1 MSTRD
6 PYANLADLYDSFAAD
21 KSLQV
26 FYREWRDS
34 LLAAVQKYHVQVR
47 VLVDLACGTGNST
60 IPWTKQ
66 AGWTV
71 AGVDRSA
78 AMLREARKKSRR
90 IRWYCQD
97 LTELDLQERADVI
110 TCHFD
115 ALNHILARQ
124 ALQQVFSKVAQTLN
138 KGGLFQFDLN
148 TEYWLQWLRGR
159 EKLFWVGQNYM
170 MAYNEFDPKQRVA
183 TFHQL
188 WFVKKGRRY
197 QKREVTVQERA
208 FSPSEL
214 RQMLKKAGL
223 RLLKQEIQRQI
234 EGKPIRMLYLARRCP
249 VQ

>member
-1 MSTRD
+1 
-6 PYANLADLYDSFAAD
+6 
-21 KSLQV
+21 
-26 FYREWRDS
+26 
-34 LLAAVQKYHVQVR
+34 
-47 VLVDLACGTGNST
+47 
-60 IPWTKQ
+60 
-66 AGWTV
+66 
-71 AGVDRSA
+71 
-78 AMLREARKKSRR
+78 MLREARKKSRR

-97 LTELDLQERADVI
+97 LIKLDLKERADVI

-124 ALQQVFSKVAQTLN
+124 ALQQVFRKVAQTLN
-138 KGGLFQFDLN
+138 AGGLFQFDMN

>member
-6 PYANLADLYDSFAAD
+6 PYANLADLYYSFAAD

-188 WFVKKGRRY
+188 WFAKRGRLY
-197 QKREVTVQERA
+197 EKREVTVQERA

-234 EGKPIRMLYLARRCP
+234 KGKPIRMLDLARRCP